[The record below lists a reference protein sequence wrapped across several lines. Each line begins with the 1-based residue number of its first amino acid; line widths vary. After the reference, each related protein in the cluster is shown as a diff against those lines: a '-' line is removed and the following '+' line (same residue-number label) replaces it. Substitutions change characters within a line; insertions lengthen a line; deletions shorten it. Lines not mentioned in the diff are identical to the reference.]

1 MAFDV
6 KAKIEEIYGK
16 LKSDD
21 KLLKKFWDD
30 PVKTIEELVGIDLPD
45 DKLDP
50 IVDGLKAKLSVDKLG
65 SIAGSIFGKK

>member
-21 KLLKKFWDD
+21 KLLKKFWDE
-30 PVKTIEELVGIDLPD
+30 PVKTPLTATRAL
-45 DKLDP
+45 
-50 IVDGLKAKLSVDKLG
+50 
-65 SIAGSIFGKK
+65 

>member
-21 KLLKKFWDD
+21 KLLKKFWDE
-30 PVKTIEELVGIDLPD
+30 PIKTLEGLVGIDLPD
-45 DKLDP
+45 DQIQP
-50 IVDGLKAKLSVDKLG
+50 IVDGLKEKLSADKLG
-65 SIAGSIFGKK
+65 SLASGLFGKK

>member
-21 KLLKKFWDD
+21 KLLKKFWDE
-30 PVKTIEELVGIDLPD
+30 PVKTLEGLVGVDLPD
-45 DKLDP
+45 DKIQP
-50 IVDGLKAKLSVDKLG
+50 IIDGLKAKLSADKLG
-65 SIAGSIFGKK
+65 ALAGGLFGKK